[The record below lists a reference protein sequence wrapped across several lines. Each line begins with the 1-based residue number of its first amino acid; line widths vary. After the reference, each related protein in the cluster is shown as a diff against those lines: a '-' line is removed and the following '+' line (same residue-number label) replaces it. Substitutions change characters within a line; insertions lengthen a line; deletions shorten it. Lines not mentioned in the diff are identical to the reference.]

1 MPTVRR
7 FVKQLER
14 SAQMQTDIVGR
25 RCMKERK
32 LALIAKPR
40 LKQLWLKR
48 DFTSAARWAR
58 PNAPAASQYLPFGW
72 RDR

>member
-1 MPTVRR
+1 
-7 FVKQLER
+7 
-14 SAQMQTDIVGR
+14 
-25 RCMKERK
+25 MKERK